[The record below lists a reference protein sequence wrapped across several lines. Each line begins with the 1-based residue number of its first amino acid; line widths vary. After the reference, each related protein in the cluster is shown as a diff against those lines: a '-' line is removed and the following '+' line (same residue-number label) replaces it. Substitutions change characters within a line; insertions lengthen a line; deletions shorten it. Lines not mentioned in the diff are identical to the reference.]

1 MAPVSIVLAI
11 CVAGACGAVA
21 RYLLSERIA
30 RHWQGRFPLATFLIN
45 VTGAFALGFLLT
57 AGAASLPALANLRIV
72 IGSGFLGGY
81 TTFSTLSF
89 ETHSFTRRGQHAS
102 ATLNALGSLLAGVLA
117 AALGI
122 ILGHLV

>member
-1 MAPVSIVLAI
+1 MASVSIVLAI

-21 RYLLSERIA
+21 RYLLAERVA

-57 AGAASLPALANLRIV
+57 AGASSLPALANLRTV
-72 IGSGFLGGY
+72 IGTGFLGGY

-89 ETHSFTRRGQHAS
+89 ETHALTRRGQHTS

-117 AALGI
+117 AGLGI
-122 ILGHLV
+122 VLSHLV